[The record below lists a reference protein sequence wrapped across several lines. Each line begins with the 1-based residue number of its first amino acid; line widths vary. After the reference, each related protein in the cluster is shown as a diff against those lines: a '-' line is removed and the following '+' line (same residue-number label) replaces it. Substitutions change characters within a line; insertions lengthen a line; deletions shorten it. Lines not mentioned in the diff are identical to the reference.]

1 MTNDKE
7 DVSPWTFYDWC
18 AILFYGAPLH
28 MAATFSIVLVRW
40 GAHLSNHLSRAN
52 NRFFSSF
59 RPGGK
64 RLGNVS
70 WSGKPIGKTHHAD

>member
-1 MTNDKE
+1 MRMTNDKE

-40 GAHLSNHLSRAN
+40 GAHLSNHLSRQQSV
-52 NRFFSSF
+52 FLEF
-59 RPGGK
+59 PP
-64 RLGNVS
+64 
-70 WSGKPIGKTHHAD
+70 WWKTPWKCLLVR